1 LLLTLVAETDER
13 RRWHLHESDLQV
25 ALYHAVRKAK
35 IPKKVTSHIFRHS
48 FATHL
53 LQAGYDIRVIQNLLG
68 HSSLKTT
75 MIYTHCVPV
84 MTVKEPK
91 SPLDF

>member
-1 LLLTLVAETDER
+1 MCVVKGDYHVR
-13 RRWHLHESDLQV
+13 R
-25 ALYHAVRKAK
+25 AK

-53 LQAGYDIRVIQNLLG
+53 LQAGFDIRVIQNLLG
-68 HSSLKTT
+68 HSSLKTM
-75 MIYTHCVPV
+75 MIYTHCVAV
-84 MTVKEPK
+84 RTVKEPK